1 MAERTGER
9 ASSASELR
17 DQLRKAG
24 LRATSARV
32 SVLRCLEASKVP
44 LTHAEVY
51 DQVAAD
57 GFDRATVYRNL
68 IDLADVGF
76 LKRYDLG
83 DHVWRFELLRSDA
96 DGKSVHGTE
105 AHPHFVCSDCGT
117 VECLP
122 AASVSLSG
130 VRGGPKSLRKASDLE
145 IQIRGLCNDCG

>member
-1 MAERTGER
+1 MSERPSTP
-9 ASSASELR
+9 SDLR

-32 SVLRCLEASKVP
+32 SVLRCLEATKAP

-83 DHVWRFELLRSDA
+83 DHVWRFELVRADA
-96 DGKSVHGTE
+96 DGKGPHGAE
-105 AHPHFVCSDCGT
+105 AHPHFVCSDCGA

-122 AASVSLSG
+122 SSSVSLSG
-130 VRGGPKSLRKASDLE
+130 VRGGPKSLRKTADLE
-145 IQIRGLCNDCG
+145 IQIRGLCNACN